1 MHSYS
6 LNIETEDI
14 MKKKSQALLGLIK
27 KKKKLSFL
35 LTICLDLR

>member
-14 MKKKSQALLGLIK
+14 MKKISSPAGIDLK
-27 KKKKLSFL
+27 KKTQFSIDRLS
-35 LTICLDLR
+35 

>member
-14 MKKKSQALLGLIK
+14 MKKISSPAGIDK
-27 KKKKLSFL
+27 KKKNSVFYYHLS
-35 LTICLDLR
+35 